1 MTVWYGE
8 SYQLD
13 WGTVLAGPSFDL
25 TAWRKHFD
33 AATHAVSAGDDV
45 VIGGYADPNDYS
57 AFVAYDQPV
66 VARWVLEVVGGSGTV
81 SLSAGLDPSFG
92 YDDPGLATQDLGSF
106 TVAGPTQIVSPPLAV
121 DHALLAAQDT
131 GIIVRIEGVSGSVD
145 VAQVKLRVWPA
156 GGAGGAWVTGA
167 DWTRT
172 DGNVNRWYGSM
183 VGGTP
188 QLPTYED
195 AWNALKDVTAT
206 WDGAAGTEY
215 SNTTDGASAR
225 SYFDVFDNIG
235 TAPFTPSGS
244 AGGTVVVVQPQLQ
257 APLPEPSIVYGT
269 DPNEVRREA
278 RSFIRATG
286 GGDAVTQFV
295 GWDAAATFTVTNTHV
310 ASDDLGDTFDL
321 GPHPTNPAWRLGPL
335 HHPSAF
341 VLRDGAIQL
350 SEFGG
355 PNLAISVMA
364 DGYYTGPPTADAYS
378 STGGSLS
385 SSLPYLVRIAN
396 YEWFDPAAVA
406 VQPRFYVKHRDDTMR
421 PVGFGKPATELTVLR
436 VPGGGRWRDLTTD
449 EYATYGPTA
458 RPPGGMALKVK
469 RLDAGGSVWWD
480 QVGWMVPDA

>member
-25 TAWRKHFD
+25 TAWRKHYD
-33 AATHAVSAGDDV
+33 AVTHAVSAGDDV
-45 VIGGYADPNDYS
+45 IIGGYADPNDYS

-66 VARWVLEVVGGSGTV
+66 VARWVLEVAGGSGAV
-81 SLSAGLDPSFG
+81 RLSAGLDPAFN
-92 YDDPGLATQDLGSF
+92 YNDPTLATQDLGSF
-106 TVAGPTQIVSPPLAV
+106 TVAGATQIVSPPLAV

-145 VAQVKLRVWPA
+145 VAQVKLRVWPT

-172 DGNVNRWYGSM
+172 EGGVDRWYASIGE
-183 VGGTP
+183 GTP
-188 QLPTYED
+188 QLPTYEE
-195 AWNALKDVTAT
+195 AWLAGQDLAAT
-206 WDGAAGTEY
+206 YDGRPSWEY
-215 SNTTDGASAR
+215 SATPRGQSVE
-225 SYFDVFDNIG
+225 SVFNVAQDLG
-235 TAPFTPSGS
+235 TAPFTPT
-244 AGGTVVVVQPQLQ
+244 AGVIADVAVLSPRPS

-278 RSFIRATG
+278 RSFIRAAG
-286 GGDAVTQFV
+286 GGDAVTEFV
-295 GWDAAATFTVTNTHV
+295 GWEAGATLTVTNTHV
-310 ASDDLGDTFDL
+310 AGENLGDTLDL
-321 GPHPTNPAWRLGPL
+321 GPHPTNPAWRLGPF
-335 HHPSAF
+335 HHPMSFA
-341 VLRDGAIQL
+341 LRDGAIPL

-355 PNLAISVMA
+355 PNIALSVMA
-364 DGYYTGPPTADAYS
+364 DGYYAGPPMADS
-378 STGGSLS
+378 FTSTTGALS
-385 SSLPYLVRIAN
+385 GSLPYTVRIAG